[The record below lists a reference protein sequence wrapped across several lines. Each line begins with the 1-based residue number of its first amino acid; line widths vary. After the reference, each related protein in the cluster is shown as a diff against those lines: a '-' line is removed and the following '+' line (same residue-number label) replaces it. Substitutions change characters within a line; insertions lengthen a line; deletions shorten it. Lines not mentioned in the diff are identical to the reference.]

1 MNRRTFL
8 RALAAAPLA
17 AALPVPECTA
27 PLIVRPGESLFLAGR
42 RFGMTLTPAMIDQA
56 VMKAERFYTGEPYI
70 LFGSKSTRDAYRAL
84 LEPR

>member
-1 MNRRTFL
+1 MDRRTFL

-17 AALPVPECTA
+17 AALPVPT
-27 PLIVRPGESLFLAGR
+27 PTFSSFGEIALLTGR

-56 VMKAERFYTGEPYI
+56 AMKAERFYTGQPYVI
-70 LFGSKSTRDAYRAL
+70 LGSRTTVDAYRAL